1 MPIVKFIGPLSL
13 NQETEEQ
20 VNELLEVGK
29 STYFVEVSELK
40 LKGLPKMESK
50 LGAPPLKQCLM
61 KVINGGLVLIGKW
74 STSDKAET
82 IMDIKI
88 TKQYPKLVISRKSCK

>member
-1 MPIVKFIGPLSL
+1 MS
-13 NQETEEQ
+13 
-20 VNELLEVGK
+20 ELIEVGK

-40 LKGLPKMESK
+40 LKGLPKMESS
-50 LGAPPLKQCLM
+50 LGAPPLKECLL
-61 KVINGGLVLIGKW
+61 KVIKGNLVLMGKW

-88 TKQYPKLVISRKSCK
+88 AKCYPKLLINRRNCK